1 MKEFFD
7 LYNIFLTNPVNIN
20 INSKHIYDIA
30 MKCIS
35 NTYDINVKEK
45 ILNNMLFLYPDDP
58 SLYYMMGTIFK
69 GINVEKELTWYKLSY
84 SKKPDYPDNF
94 FALCN
99 LLLDIGFSNQVFE
112 LNKNN
117 LFDKF
122 MNEPM
127 FMTVYVRCNFINLN
141 YKDGLKCLLDL
152 IKINS
157 NKPCITDYDKNEKWR
172 NYHDAGYIFSTVC
185 DVENSIKYT
194 QKAIDLSLKFNFSLD
209 KKLLSF
215 QNLLCF
221 SDYMYEDHEKLYNS
235 YLKINNYI
243 PDNPMFSFKNR
254 KQNNKI
260 KIGYVSSDFVM
271 HSVTNFIFPIL
282 KNHDKT
288 KFEIFLFS
296 NSEHVADIYKNLNA
310 KIVNIVNMNSKEAAK
325 LINSHSIDI
334 LFDLNGHTVKNRLE
348 IFTYHSAPIQITY
361 LGYPNT
367 TGLKS
372 IQYRVTDSIADHPT
386 TKQKYSEELIRL
398 PNCFL
403 LYDSIHNFIVKPRK
417 TQSKII
423 LGSINKENKS
433 NSELLNVWKTILEKA
448 PNSIIL
454 LKLESFDNKEERTE
468 FYREKLNI
476 TKDRIIVL
484 NKLQNQDYEKV
495 FTMFDILLDP
505 FPYSGTTTTCNSL
518 LNSIPV
524 VTLYNPDYHVT
535 NVSSSL
541 LINTGFPELVAK
553 SKEEYVD
560 IVVNLVNNPDKIEEY
575 KRTIRDKFLNLMQ
588 PKPFMKGY
596 ESEIIKLYNKYYGEK
611 NGEKTEEKNKEIHQV
626 EEDKIEITFSNED
639 VISKTSLQ
647 KKVYICGCVKNCA
660 PYLEKVFMN
669 IKKIGSL
676 FDDYKIIIAEDL
688 STDNSKEILDL
699 LKIKH
704 NMDVISVPE
713 NKYEDDFTMRSKKIS
728 NARNAIM
735 NHMNELNN
743 PDFQYFIMMDMDDV
757 CAGFMDTNVLK
768 YYLDKEEQVEDFYRG
783 NWDSLSFN
791 RNRYYDIWA
800 LSIDPYV
807 FSCFHFPGPINTV
820 EVIRDYITKKINTVK
835 TNELM
840 ECYSAFNGFAI
851 YRRRKFVDCVYDWQ
865 IRNVNQIVSREL
877 IEKNEKALGLKMSL
891 IDMCHPL
898 VNPSTDCEHRYF
910 HMVATKKNNAK
921 IRISPK
927 CLFSD

>member
-7 LYNIFLTNPVNIN
+7 LYNIFLTNPVNIS

-30 MKCIS
+30 VKCIS
-35 NTYDINVKEK
+35 NTHDINIKEK
-45 ILNNMLFLYPDDP
+45 ILTNMLFLYPDDHT
-58 SLYYMMGTIFK
+58 LYYMMGAIFK

-99 LLLDIGFSNQVFE
+99 LLLDIGISNHVFE

-122 MNEPM
+122 MKEPK
-127 FMTVYVRCNFINLN
+127 FLTVYVRCNLVNLN
-141 YKDGLKCLLDL
+141 YKNGLTCLLDL
-152 IKINS
+152 IKLNS
-157 NKPCITDYDKNEKWR
+157 TKPCVSDYDRNEKWR

-194 QKAIDLSLKFNFSLD
+194 QKATELALKFNLSLD

-215 QNLLCF
+215 QNVLCF
-221 SDYMYEDHEKLYNS
+221 SDYIYEDHEKLYKY

-243 PDNPMFSFKNR
+243 PDTPLFSFNNR
-254 KQNNKI
+254 KKNNKI

-271 HSVTNFIFPIL
+271 HSVSNFILPIL
-282 KNHDKT
+282 KNHDKDN
-288 KFEIFLFS
+288 FEIFLFS
-296 NSEHVADIYKNLNA
+296 NSEHVGDLYKKLNA
-310 KIVNIVNMNSKEAAK
+310 KIINIVNMSSKDSAK

-348 IFTYHSAPIQITY
+348 IFTYHPAPIQITY

-372 IQYRVTDSIADHPT
+372 IKYRFTDSIADHPN

-398 PNCFL
+398 PKCFL
-403 LYDSIHNFIVKPRK
+403 LYDTIHNFIVKPRK

-433 NSELLNVWKTILEKA
+433 NAELLNVWKTILEKA
-448 PNSIIL
+448 PNTIIL
-454 LKLESFDNKEERTE
+454 VKLESFDNKEERTE
-468 FYREKLNI
+468 FYMEKLNI

-484 NKLQNQDYEKV
+484 NKLQNQDYEKL

-524 VTLYNPDYHVT
+524 VTLYHQDYHVT

-541 LINTGFPELVAK
+541 LINTGFPELVAY

-560 IVVNLVNNPDKIEEY
+560 IVVNLVRNPGKIDEY

-596 ESEIIKLYNKYYGEK
+596 ESELTNLYNKHYGLKHESV
-611 NGEKTEEKNKEIHQV
+611 IQD
-626 EEDKIEITFSNED
+626 EEDKIEITFSNDNLIEQP
-639 VISKTSLQ
+639 KLK
-647 KKVYICGCVKNCA
+647 KKVYICGCVKNCGRF
-660 PYLEKVFMN
+660 LREVFTN
-669 IKKIGSL
+669 IDKIISL

-688 STDNSKEILDL
+688 STDNSREILDL
-699 LKIKH
+699 LKGQY
-704 NMDVISVPE
+704 NMDIISVPE
-713 NKYEDDFTMRSKKIS
+713 NTYQDDFTMRSKKIS
-728 NARNAIM
+728 NARNAIL
-735 NHMNELNN
+735 NRMNELND

-757 CAGFMDTNVLK
+757 CAGGMNTNVLK
-768 YYLDKEEQVEDFYRG
+768 DYLDKEIQVEDFYRG
-783 NWDSLSFN
+783 DWDSLSFN

-820 EVIRDYITKKINTVK
+820 EVIREYITKKINAVNR
-835 TNELM
+835 NELLD
-840 ECYSAFNGFAI
+840 CYSAFNGFAI

-865 IRNVNQIVSREL
+865 IRNVKQIVSKEL
-877 IEKNEKALGLKMSL
+877 IEKNEKAFGLKMSL
-891 IDMCHPL
+891 TDMCHPL

-910 HMVATKKNNAK
+910 HMVAIKKNNAK
-921 IRISPK
+921 IKISPK
-927 CLFSD
+927 CLFTD